1 MNSQAPTHDG
11 TGPSAASNTNTS
23 SKNKTSLALLDD
35 PIFKAIHN
43 AFLLGWSLMELKSR
57 VQITACTLSLNPDLV
72 IDALKNQPASTQ
84 PGSQPQSQDDQN
96 NPPDS
101 IDSLLE
107 NVVLKD
113 VIAWKDVQGK
123 LAQSNRP
130 ISQEK
135 SLATELRDNVWLTSV
150 LRAIFTQI
158 TMLHVKRF
166 PGSDVTNTIYDIRPP
181 SEPASLPRP
190 DPQDD
195 KQPATDQQDDQG
207 SQNASDQQKVQKP
220 FPYLYLYHP
229 DPVFDY
235 ANVGIR
241 KIEKK
246 DVGNN
251 NIDIDSFLKN
261 FRLYDI
267 TRRALNCL
275 GLLLTTSADC
285 LMPETIAAYQQEVV
299 QRVLAPPPTLA
310 ESDSSNQKPANQK
323 PGTGSNGAQSS
334 NNQADQD
341 NRKKEAIK
349 KLSNLVIPLLEAWD
363 SFLRESFYVDTNTQN
378 NDSNSQGFEIELVAY
393 EAGRSLAAL
402 SWGVS
407 VALVPLEKISLPPT
421 QHNNDNN
428 KDVQA
433 GNDPNALIR
442 EILNTKAQNTWMNV
456 FNDRDVNHVQ
466 HQIAALSTALDVAYF
481 SIRKD
486 LKPPSADD
494 LLVPL
499 NPDLPS
505 QAIQAVTHSLNY
517 WEQAIAHMCEKKRPL
532 REPLSAK
539 TQAGTPVLAPP
550 TTINTSNQLADG
562 TPRPSRPLDWEMS
575 KTLRTELTQQSTV
588 WQSLILYQQG
598 LRSFTVKTVT
608 QKILN
613 DFMQDLEKAAGNEI
627 FNNGAFKWTLW
638 IIGIIFVLL
647 VLTVLGL
654 YFVLGASKFNL
665 MSIISSPPV
674 IITAIVTTI
683 GATTTPF
690 INALLSRLSKI
701 GSFFGSAGTS
711 IEKALQDGYAQI
723 LIEFDYL
730 NHNVGVTFP
739 LIEFFVW
746 EEMKFGDKPIEDGYD
761 FLVNVFWTAEDREEE
776 IQRVARAA
784 FGPIGAFVGSS
795 LKLGDNGSQKTSP
808 PSKNGSKQPVL
819 QGKTQVLT
827 GGPKRSK

>member
-23 SKNKTSLALLDD
+23 SKNKTSLALLND
-35 PIFKAIHN
+35 PIFKTIHN

-72 IDALKNQPASTQ
+72 IDALKNPPASTQ
-84 PGSQPQSQDDQN
+84 PGSQPQSAAPPQPQDDQN

-150 LRAIFTQI
+150 LRAIFTQV

-181 SEPASLPRP
+181 SEPASLPQP
-190 DPQDD
+190 DPQDAVNT
-195 KQPATDQQDDQG
+195 QPATDQQDDQG

-235 ANVGIR
+235 ANVGIK
-241 KIEKK
+241 KIEKE

-251 NIDIDSFLKN
+251 NIDIDSFVKN
-261 FRLYDI
+261 FRLYDV

-275 GLLLTTSADC
+275 ALLLTAPADC
-285 LMPETIAAYQQEVV
+285 LMPETIAAYQQELV
-299 QRVLAPPPTLA
+299 QRVLAPPSTLA

-378 NDSNSQGFEIELVAY
+378 NDSNSPGYEIELVAY

-402 SWGVS
+402 SWGIS
-407 VALVPLEKISLPPT
+407 VALVPLEKISLPPA
-421 QHNNDNN
+421 QQNNDNN

-433 GNDPNALIR
+433 GNDPDAHIR

-466 HQIAALSTALDVAYF
+466 HQIASLSTALDVAYF

-486 LKPPSADD
+486 LKPASADD

-517 WEQAIAHMCEKKRPL
+517 WERAIARMSMKTMPL
-532 REPLSAK
+532 LNPLSPGAQMRADIPAR
-539 TQAGTPVLAPP
+539 TQNEQSPS
-550 TTINTSNQLADG
+550 TI
-562 TPRPSRPLDWEMS
+562 W
-575 KTLRTELTQQSTV
+575 K
-588 WQSLILYQQG
+588 
-598 LRSFTVKTVT
+598 
-608 QKILN
+608 KI
-613 DFMQDLEKAAGNEI
+613 A
-627 FNNGAFKWTLW
+627 TY
-638 IIGIIFVLL
+638 
-647 VLTVLGL
+647 LG
-654 YFVLGASKFNL
+654 
-665 MSIISSPPV
+665 
-674 IITAIVTTI
+674 
-683 GATTTPF
+683 
-690 INALLSRLSKI
+690 R
-701 GSFFGSAGTS
+701 
-711 IEKALQDGYAQI
+711 
-723 LIEFDYL
+723 
-730 NHNVGVTFP
+730 
-739 LIEFFVW
+739 
-746 EEMKFGDKPIEDGYD
+746 
-761 FLVNVFWTAEDREEE
+761 
-776 IQRVARAA
+776 
-784 FGPIGAFVGSS
+784 
-795 LKLGDNGSQKTSP
+795 
-808 PSKNGSKQPVL
+808 
-819 QGKTQVLT
+819 
-827 GGPKRSK
+827 